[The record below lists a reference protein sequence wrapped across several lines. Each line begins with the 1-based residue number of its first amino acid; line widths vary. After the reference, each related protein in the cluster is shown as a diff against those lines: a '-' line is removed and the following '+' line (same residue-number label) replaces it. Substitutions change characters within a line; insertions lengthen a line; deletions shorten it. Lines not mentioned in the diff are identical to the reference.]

1 MQRTLT
7 MLAIGACAAGFAG
20 LSNLAQAAP
29 EVTLTRFECGT
40 GAAPTEVN
48 LRFSDIYAYEA

>member
-7 MLAIGACAAGFAG
+7 LLAIGACAMGAAS
-20 LSNLAQAAP
+20 LSSLAQAAP

-40 GAAPTEVN
+40 GAAPTDVN
-48 LRFSDIYAYEA
+48 LRFSDTYAY